1 MKTIGVFQLSQKRFI
16 ELEFT
21 GLWADAF
28 GKPETNFS
36 AIIYGPSG
44 NGKTEFC
51 VQFAK
56 YLSNFKRVL
65 YFSREEGISKTIQ
78 KAFERN
84 NMIDCKGR
92 VILGEKGNFE
102 SLYQYLEKKNS
113 TEIVIIDSIDYMKL
127 TAEQY
132 RILVTRF
139 PRKAF
144 ILISWNRGAQPKS
157 QAGKDIEYMCD
168 IKIHVKQ
175 YQAYVR
181 SRFGGNKPFVI
192 WPDKVKLLK
201 EQQAK
206 ADADQANKEEQ

>member
-1 MKTIGVFQLSQKRFI
+1 MKTIGVFQLSQMKFV
-16 ELEFT
+16 EMCFT
-21 GLWADAF
+21 GIWEDSF
-28 GKPETNFS
+28 GRPETNF
-36 AIIYGPSG
+36 ACIMYGPSG

-84 NMIDCKGR
+84 NMMECKGR

-102 SLYQYLEKKNS
+102 SLYKYLEKKNS
-113 TEIVIIDSIDYMKL
+113 PEIVIIDSLDYMKL
-127 TAEQY
+127 TAEQFKTL
-132 RILVTRF
+132 RGRF
-139 PRKAF
+139 PRKAL
-144 ILISWNRGAQPKS
+144 IIISWNRGAQPKS

-168 IKIHVKQ
+168 IKINVKQ
-175 YQAYVR
+175 YQAFVR

-192 WPDKVKLLK
+192 WPDKVKQLK
-201 EQQAK
+201 LQEYEKQESK
-206 ADADQANKEEQ
+206 GDE

>member
-1 MKTIGVFQLSQKRFI
+1 MKTIGVFQLSQMKFV
-16 ELEFT
+16 EMAFT
-21 GLWADAF
+21 GLWEDSF
-28 GKPETNFS
+28 GRPETNFTC
-36 AIIYGPSG
+36 IIYGPSG

-84 NMIDCKGR
+84 NMMECKGR
-92 VILGEKGNFE
+92 VILGEKGNFD
-102 SLYQYLEKKNS
+102 SLYKYLEKKNS
-113 TEIVIIDSIDYMKL
+113 PEIVIIDSLDYMKL
-127 TAEQY
+127 SADQFKAL
-132 RILVTRF
+132 IGRF

-144 ILISWNRGAQPKS
+144 IIISWNRGAQPKS

-168 IKIHVKQ
+168 IKITVKQ

-192 WPDKVKLLK
+192 WPEKVKLLK
-201 EQQAK
+201 QQQ
-206 ADADQANKEEQ
+206 DEDQQSKGDE

>member
-1 MKTIGVFQLSQKRFI
+1 MKTIGVFQLSQMKFV
-16 ELEFT
+16 EMDFT
-21 GLWADAF
+21 GLWEESF
-28 GKPETNFS
+28 GRPETNFTC
-36 AIIYGPSG
+36 IIYGPSG

-84 NMIDCKGR
+84 NMMECKGR

-102 SLYQYLEKKNS
+102 SLYKYLEKKNS
-113 TEIVIIDSIDYMKL
+113 PEIVIIDSLDYMKL
-127 TAEQY
+127 TADQFKAL
-132 RILVTRF
+132 IGRF

-144 ILISWNRGAQPKS
+144 IIISWNRGAQPKS

-168 IKIHVKQ
+168 IKITVKQ

-192 WPDKVKLLK
+192 WPDKVKQLK
-201 EQQAK
+201 QQQDENQESK
-206 ADADQANKEEQ
+206 GDE